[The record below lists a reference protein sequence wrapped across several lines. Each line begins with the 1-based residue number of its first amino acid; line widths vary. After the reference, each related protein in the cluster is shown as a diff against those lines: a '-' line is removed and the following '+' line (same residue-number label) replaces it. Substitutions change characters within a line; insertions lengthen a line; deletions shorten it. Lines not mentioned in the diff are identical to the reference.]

1 MSNWRSWNIGD
12 TIRYS
17 WNDFDGHGSLLGTLA
32 EMHEDHAI
40 VKADG
45 MNLWLSD
52 ETADMFSRESENR
65 LLSLAES
72 HPDLLG
78 MRGRLTYMICS
89 VIPENADLTDMELT
103 DVLAYLPDQ
112 HIEYMYNIGNCETR
126 SASSQS

>member
-1 MSNWRSWNIGD
+1 MSNYWRLWKIGD

-17 WNDFDGHGSLLGTLA
+17 WNDFDGHGSLLGILA

-40 VKADG
+40 VRADG
-45 MNLWLSD
+45 MSLWVCD
-52 ETADMFSRESENR
+52 ETADMFSRESENK

-72 HPDLLG
+72 RPDLLG

-89 VIPENADLTDMELT
+89 VIPDNADLTDMELT

-112 HIEYMYNIGNCETR
+112 HIEYMYNTLKGEVR
-126 SASSQS
+126 